1 MPWSYCEVAG
11 DVPDMGTFTFTLS
24 HLADAFIQ
32 SDLQCIRI
40 LHFSLMAHCT
50 SGAIRG

>member
-24 HLADAFIQ
+24 HLADAFVQ
-32 SDLQCIRI
+32 SDVHKAIDP
-40 LHFSLMAHCT
+40 SLT
-50 SGAIRG
+50 Q